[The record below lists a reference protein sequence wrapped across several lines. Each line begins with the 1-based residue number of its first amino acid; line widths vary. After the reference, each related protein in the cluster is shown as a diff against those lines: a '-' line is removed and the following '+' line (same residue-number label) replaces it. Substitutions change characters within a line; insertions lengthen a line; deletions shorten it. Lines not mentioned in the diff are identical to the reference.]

1 MRRRDLIAGL
11 LVAAAT
17 GRALAQQAR
26 KVPRVALLTT
36 SSPPGSPAID
46 AFVQELRDL
55 GYVDGRD
62 IMIEW
67 RWGRGATE
75 RFPEFAAEAVRL
87 NVDVIVAAN
96 TAAGLAAQKATKTIP
111 IVIATME
118 EPVRNGLVASIARPG
133 GNITGLDFQP
143 TDLQGKRLQL
153 FKEAFPTISRLA
165 VLIDSAGRPLTREIE
180 MIAAES
186 AAQALSIR
194 LQPVIEVKS
203 AEEIAGAFKAIA
215 GDGADGILEVGGT
228 MFFAN
233 RIEMAERALK
243 SRIPVMCN
251 LRDEAATGCLMS
263 YGSSVVQAFRRA
275 AGLVDKILKGA
286 KPADLPV
293 ERPAKFE
300 LVINLKTA
308 KALAL
313 TIPPALL
320 AVADEVIE

>member
-11 LVAAAT
+11 VAAAT
-17 GRALAQQAR
+17 APALAQQVR

-46 AFVQELRDL
+46 AFIQELRDL

-96 TAAGLAAQKATKTIP
+96 TAAGLAAQKATRTIP

-143 TDLQGKRLQL
+143 PDLQGKRLQL

-165 VLIDSAGRPLTREIE
+165 VLIDSAGRPLTREIG

-186 AAQALSIR
+186 AA
-194 LQPVIEVKS
+194 
-203 AEEIAGAFKAIA
+203 
-215 GDGADGILEVGGT
+215 
-228 MFFAN
+228 
-233 RIEMAERALK
+233 
-243 SRIPVMCN
+243 
-251 LRDEAATGCLMS
+251 
-263 YGSSVVQAFRRA
+263 
-275 AGLVDKILKGA
+275 
-286 KPADLPV
+286 
-293 ERPAKFE
+293 
-300 LVINLKTA
+300 
-308 KALAL
+308 
-313 TIPPALL
+313 
-320 AVADEVIE
+320 